1 MFKNNRGNFGGE
13 AVSAGN
19 GDFLDLDKS
28 KNREEKYKI
37 KEDEIQRIAEQLRK
51 INREKLEKAER
62 EATAKAVDILF
73 DNMIINNDD
82 DEEEKNINFIEE
94 KVDNDGKELKTKNKK
109 ESKKTKDSKE
119 IKLNGESFFEGD
131 IVFFASDSKRE
142 KECEIK
148 KINKNT
154 ISLFDL
160 KQNVTFSVNLNL
172 IKEKS
177 LISHEERFEDADR
190 KKLWSEVKKIHDT
203 LSSFDLSFT
212 KIKGVTQEENLNIRL
227 NKQMIYKIFNEIG
240 FSNETD
246 KFIFSGTI
254 SNKDIKSKIKELK
267 VYIKSTEDIIA
278 KYLKK

>member
-1 MFKNNRGNFGGE
+1 MFKNKENFGGGNVPADAGSFSGQDE
-13 AVSAGN
+13 AEKTKEIY
-19 GDFLDLDKS
+19 DI
-28 KNREEKYKI
+28 REEEI
-37 KEDEIQRIAEQLRK
+37 KRIAQKLRDL
-51 INREKLEKAER
+51 NREKLEKAER

-82 DEEEKNINFIEE
+82 DEEEKNINFLEE
-94 KVDNDGKELKTKNKK
+94 KVDDEELKTENKK

-131 IVFFASDSKRE
+131 TVFFASDSKRE

-190 KKLWSEVKKIHDT
+190 KKLWSEVKKIHDV

-227 NKQMIYKIFNEIG
+227 NKQMIYRIFNEIG

-246 KFIFSGTI
+246 KFIFSGTT
-254 SNKDIKSKIKELK
+254 SNNDIKNKIKELK